1 MMRAALIVAVVI
13 AVGGGVQRTA
23 DAQPW
28 AQGVTPAQ
36 KAQAQKHLEDG
47 NAFFLKQ
54 QYKEAL
60 EQYQAAI
67 GEWDHPAIRFNIVR
81 CLIQLDKPVAAS
93 ENLQAALKYGAE
105 PLEEAVYT
113 EALSYQKL
121 LANEIG
127 DLEVT
132 CSQSAVKVTVDGK
145 ELLTCPGKGK
155 RRVEPGSHSIVATK
169 DGFLTKEVRAVVV
182 GGKSET
188 VDIKLIPLEKAAK
201 VVHRWPTWIP
211 WVVFGGSIGVAGFG
225 ALIQFDASDRMNQY
239 DQRVASA
246 CSVRGCQLE
255 NPMTDEERMLA
266 DDLNNQRESA
276 ERRNKI
282 AIGVIS
288 VGAAGALIGGVLLF
302 MNRGQTVYEDPVK
315 AGSTAV
321 NVVPTSDG
329 GMVSLSG
336 RF

>member
-1 MMRAALIVAVVI
+1 MMRAALILAVVVAI
-13 AVGGGVQRTA
+13 GGGMQRTA
-23 DAQPW
+23 EAQPW
-28 AQGVTPAQ
+28 AQGVTDAQ
-36 KAQAQKHLEDG
+36 KAEAQKRLEAG
-47 NAFFLKQ
+47 NALFLKQ

-60 EQYQAAI
+60 AEYQAAI
-67 GEWDHPAIRFNIVR
+67 AQWDHPAIRFNVVR
-81 CLIQLDKPVAAS
+81 CLIQLDKPVDAS
-93 ENLQAALKYGAE
+93 ENLQAALQYGAE

-121 LANEIG
+121 LANETS

-132 CSQSAVKVTVDGK
+132 CSQAGVKITLDAT

-155 RRVEPGSHSIVATK
+155 RRVEPGPHSVVAKK

-182 GGKSET
+182 GGTSET

-211 WVVFGGSIGVAGFG
+211 WVVFGGSIGVASFG
-225 ALIQFDASDRMNQY
+225 ALIQFDASDRMNRY

-246 CSVRGCQLE
+246 CAVRGCQLE
-255 NPMTDEERMLA
+255 NPMTQEERDLA
-266 DDLNNQRESA
+266 ASLNEDREGA

-288 VGAAGALIGGVLLF
+288 VGAVGALVGGVLLF
-302 MNRGQTVYEDPVK
+302 MNRGQTVYEEPLK
-315 AGSTAV
+315 AGATV
-321 NVVPTSDG
+321 NVTPTSDG
-329 GMVSLSG
+329 GMVSLTG